1 MAITIPAT
9 GSGTAVPIVAT
20 ESVASA
26 HYQLVKIVN
35 SEAGQAAALKAVT
48 VTTPATVSVV
58 SAGTAVPLAVGTT
71 AALSVLITALDTNA
85 GIFYIGGSNVLASAR
100 RGTPLIPGS
109 TMLLPVLPMTYKYDL
124 STIYG
129 DGTNSDS
136 VAVTYVAP

>member
-20 ESVASA
+20 ESVSSA

-58 SAGTAVPLAVGTT
+58 SGGTAVPLAVGTT

-85 GIFYIGGSNVLASAR
+85 SAALTCSHPQDAER
-100 RGTPLIPGS
+100 R
-109 TMLLPVLPMTYKYDL
+109 
-124 STIYG
+124 
-129 DGTNSDS
+129 
-136 VAVTYVAP
+136 